1 MASGWHRKAD
11 TPAARARV
19 TQYRSPE
26 HRAKVKEYKALQ
38 ADGLASCW
46 RCGRWLG
53 PGMEM
58 HAGHDDHDR
67 TVYRGPE
74 CGTCSRNTAARR
86 GNRVSNANRR
96 RQRERQIPPPR
107 PQSRNWG

>member
-1 MASGWHRKAD
+1 MASGWHRKAN
-11 TPAARARV
+11 TPAEQERRA
-19 TQYRSPE
+19 QYRSPE

-38 ADGLASCW
+38 AAGIASCW
-46 RCGRWLG
+46 RCGQWLA

-58 HAGHDDHDR
+58 HAGHDDYDR

-86 GNRVSNANRR
+86 GNRVSNANRKLAR
-96 RQRERQIPPPR
+96 VVAWPAPR
-107 PQSRNWG
+107 ASRAW